1 MFEVGKSVETEGRY
15 VVVGARSEGGKW
27 GMTADGM
34 GLGIFWIVENTL
46 KSDCGAGC
54 TVLEIY

>member
-1 MFEVGKSVETEGRY
+1 MFKVGKSVETESRY

-34 GLGIFWIVENTL
+34 GLGVFWIV
-46 KSDCGAGC
+46 
-54 TVLEIY
+54 